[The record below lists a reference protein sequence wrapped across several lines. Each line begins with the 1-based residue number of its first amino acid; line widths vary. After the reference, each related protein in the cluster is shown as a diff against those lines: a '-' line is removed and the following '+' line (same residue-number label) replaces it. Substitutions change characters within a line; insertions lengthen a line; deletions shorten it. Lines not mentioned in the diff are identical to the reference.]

1 MKMIEVNNVSMRF
14 NMAKEKHES
23 LKEYFLAAVQG
34 KLQFEE
40 FYALRDVSLTVHK
53 GEFHGIIGLNGSGKS
68 TLLKVIS
75 GVFKPTAGNVVVHGS
90 IAPLIELGAGFDMD
104 LTARENI
111 YLNGT
116 VLGLT
121 PKYIDEKFDEIVDF
135 SELREFLD
143 VPLKNYSSGIADE
156 ILSVGDFMFQ
166 EKCEERMRQLMSG
179 GTTVLLVSHS
189 IGQIERMCDH
199 VTWLEKGR
207 VKMQG
212 EAAEVCAAYKAL
224 DPEAAAIQNANSN
237 KRIIEAP

>member
-1 MKMIEVNNVSMRF
+1 MVARIAFAIATITKP
-14 NMAKEKHES
+14 
-23 LKEYFLAAVQG
+23 
-34 KLQFEE
+34 
-40 FYALRDVSLTVHK
+40 DV
-53 GEFHGIIGLNGSGKS
+53 
-68 TLLKVIS
+68 
-75 GVFKPTAGNVVVHGS
+75 
-90 IAPLIELGAGFDMD
+90 LI
-104 LTARENI
+104 
-111 YLNGT
+111 
-116 VLGLT
+116 V
-121 PKYIDEKFDEIVDF
+121 
-135 SELREFLD
+135 
-143 VPLKNYSSGIADE
+143 DE